1 MLMPPDLETKPT
13 EPRTWR
19 PHSTMFSIVPAASPM
34 RKAPAWRP
42 PTVAGPMSSLL
53 AAEAAATSRFASDS
67 GTPSAMTATT
77 RSVGSLRAAIE
88 DSKAERK
95 EAKLMKTSAVGW
107 SLVAA
112 GMLSFSRFIGF
123 EGRGGG

>member
-13 EPRTWR
+13 EPRSCR
-19 PHSTMFSIVPAASPM
+19 PHSTMFSMVPAASPM
-34 RKAPAWRP
+34 RNAPACRP
-42 PTVAGPMSSLL
+42 PTVAGPISSLL
-53 AAEAAATSRFASDS
+53 ALEAAAMSRLASDS

-77 RSVGSLRAAIE
+77 RSVGSFKACID

-112 GMLSFSRFIGF
+112 GMLFCSSSSLF
-123 EGRGGG
+123 

>member
-1 MLMPPDLETKPT
+1 
-13 EPRTWR
+13 
-19 PHSTMFSIVPAASPM
+19 
-34 RKAPAWRP
+34 
-42 PTVAGPMSSLL
+42 
-53 AAEAAATSRFASDS
+53 
-67 GTPSAMTATT
+67 
-77 RSVGSLRAAIE
+77 LRAAIE

-123 EGRGGG
+123 EGRGGGLRRGRKKEGEEAGRRDRRRRLWRSLLSFFSSFSLSSPAHDGDRHLLLAEERLVEAPVGSSGLDDDGDRGGLAA